1 MRSVAAR
8 LQSTSDLPFAT
19 VASDDPRVHRK
30 VVTVL
35 FCDVVGST
43 ALGESVDPEALQGLL
58 ARYFERMKAI
68 VESHGGSVEK
78 FIGDAVMAV
87 FGVPHVHEDDALR
100 ACRAAVE
107 MRAAF
112 PELGVQGR
120 IGVNTGEVVTGTEER
135 LATGDAVNVA
145 ARLQNAADPD
155 EILIGEAT
163 LELVRAAVESEPV
176 EPLELKG
183 KAEPV
188 AADRLISVHEAPER
202 SHESRFVGRDRELE
216 FIREA
221 WERAVTG
228 QCELLTVVGDPGI
241 GKSRLVAEALA
252 SLGVQVVSGR
262 CLPYGEGI
270 TYWPVVEVI
279 KQLEAAPSD
288 PVAAGS
294 IRSLL
299 GETEQGTSAEEIGW
313 AFRKLLEE
321 QAPLVVV
328 FDDIQWGEQ
337 TFLDLVEG
345 VALLSSGSPILLL
358 CMARPELLTRRGD
371 WPVALRLEPLPAAAV
386 DELITPL
393 RSELRERISH
403 AAGGNPL
410 FITEMLAMA
419 ASDTDDIDVPPT
431 LRALLAARLDQLEP
445 AERAVLE
452 RGAVEGELFHR
463 GAVQALAPEETQIT
477 PRLAL
482 LTRKDLIHPDLA
494 QLPGDDGFRFRHL
507 LIRDAAYEAL
517 PKSTRVELHRRFAEW
532 LEQLGADPVEIDEI
546 LGYHLEQ
553 AHVYAAELGLA
564 DERELASGAAA
575 HLRMAGE
582 RAAGRGDAAAAVK
595 LLGRASSLIPKED
608 PAQREVRV
616 ELASALVDRGELKAA
631 QSIFAEV
638 VDDASAAGDEVA
650 EWRARVGLV
659 AVGLWLTEW
668 DIAAGGELVRE
679 AIPVLERHG
688 DDLGLARAWHLA
700 GLAAFW
706 QGKSGES
713 DEAFARGVA
722 CAQRAHSGR
731 DEAQI
736 LIWYLISSWYGPT
749 PAREA
754 LARCRD
760 VLEQTSSRQV
770 EAIARQE
777 QAALLALSGRFDEAR
792 QSWKEGFAMLEELGL
807 PILAAGSS
815 QELFDI
821 ERLAGDLPAAEAV
834 LREACDVLEQLGE
847 KGFLSTRSACLG
859 LCLALQDRPAE
870 AEPFLELAQQAMTD
884 DASDVLNLIHR
895 ARAAVLM
902 SQSSLS
908 EAEEHARQALAA
920 IADWDMPND
929 KGATLAQLADI
940 LAASG
945 RPEEAMTAYLEALEL
960 YEQKENL
967 VAARGVTRALEALR
981 PGISP

>member
-1 MRSVAAR
+1 
-8 LQSTSDLPFAT
+8 
-19 VASDDPRVHRK
+19 
-30 VVTVL
+30 
-35 FCDVVGST
+35 
-43 ALGESVDPEALQGLL
+43 
-58 ARYFERMKAI
+58 
-68 VESHGGSVEK
+68 
-78 FIGDAVMAV
+78 VMAV
-87 FGVPHVHEDDALR
+87 FGVPAVHEDDALR

-135 LATGDAVNVA
+135 LATGDVVNVA

-163 LELVRAAVESEPV
+163 LELVRAAVECKPL
-176 EPLELKG
+176 EPLALKG

-188 AADRLISVHEAPER
+188 AAHRLISVHEAPER
-202 SHESRFVGRDRELE
+202 SHESRFVGRDRELG
-216 FIREA
+216 FIREV
-221 WERAVTG
+221 WGRAVTG
-228 QCELLTVVGDPGI
+228 QCELVTVLGDPGI
-241 GKSRLVAEALA
+241 GKSRLVAEAL
-252 SLGVQVVSGR
+252 STLGARVVRGR

-279 KQLEAAPSD
+279 RQLDTAPSD
-288 PVAAGS
+288 PVAARS

-299 GETEQGTSAEEIGW
+299 GETEQSTSAEEIGW
-313 AFRKLLEE
+313 AFRLLLEE

-328 FDDIQWGEQ
+328 FDDIQWAEQ

-358 CMARPELLTRRGD
+358 CMTRPELLTQRGD

-386 DELITPL
+386 DQLIAPL
-393 RSELRERISH
+393 PSELRERISH

-410 FITEMLAMA
+410 FLTEMLAMA
-419 ASDTDDIDVPPT
+419 GETDDIDVPPT

-445 AERAVLE
+445 PERAVLE

-482 LTRKDLIHPDLA
+482 LTRKDLIRPDRA

-517 PKSTRVELHRRFAEW
+517 PKASRVELHRRFAEW
-532 LEQLGADPVEIDEI
+532 LEQRGADLVELDEI
-546 LGYHLEQ
+546 LGYHFEQ
-553 AHVYAAELGLA
+553 AHVYASELGLV
-564 DERELASGAAA
+564 DESAELAARAAA
-575 HLRMAGE
+575 HLRAAGE
-582 RAAGRGDAAAAVK
+582 RTADRGDAAAAVK
-595 LLGRASSLIPKED
+595 LFGRASGLIPQED

-616 ELASALVDRGELKAA
+616 ELAFALVERGELKAA
-631 QSIFAEV
+631 QSIFGEV
-638 VDDASAAGDEVA
+638 VGDASAAGDEVG

-659 AVGLWLTEW
+659 AVGLWLNEW
-668 DIAAGGELVRE
+668 DIAVGRELVRE
-679 AIPVLERHG
+679 AIPVLERHA
-688 DDLGLARAWHLA
+688 DDLGLARAWLLA
-700 GLAAFW
+700 GLTDFW

-722 CAQRAHSGR
+722 CARRARNRHSEG
-731 DEAQI
+731 QI
-736 LIWYLISSWYGPT
+736 LIWYLVSSWYGPT
-749 PAREA
+749 PAHEA

-760 VLEQTSSRQV
+760 VLEQTSSKQV
-770 EAIARQE
+770 EAVALTE

-792 QSWKEGFAMLEELGL
+792 RSWGEGFAVLEELGL
-807 PILAAGSS
+807 PIFAAGMS
-815 QELFDI
+815 QERFDI

-834 LREACDVLEQLGE
+834 LREACKVLEELGE
-847 KGFLSTRSACLG
+847 KGFLSTRAACLG
-859 LCLALQDRPAE
+859 LCLALQERPAE
-870 AEPFLELAQQAMTD
+870 AEPFLELAQQTMQD
-884 DASDVLNLIHR
+884 DATDVVNLVHMT
-895 ARAAVLM
+895 RAAVLM
-902 SQSSLS
+902 SRGSLS
-908 EAEEHARQALAA
+908 EAEDHARQALAA
-920 IADWDMPND
+920 ITDWDMPNY
-929 KGATLAQLADI
+929 KGDSLVQLADI

-945 RPEEAMTAYLEALEL
+945 RPDEATAVYAEALEL

-967 VAARGVTRALEALR
+967 VAARRVAQAVEALR
-981 PGISP
+981 TTAP

>member
-1 MRSVAAR
+1 M
-8 LQSTSDLPFAT
+8 
-19 VASDDPRVHRK
+19 HRK
-30 VVTVL
+30 TVTVL

-43 ALGESVDPEALQGLL
+43 ALGESIDQEALQGLL

-87 FGVPHVHEDDALR
+87 FGVPAVHEDDALR

-120 IGVNTGEVVTGTEER
+120 IGVNTGEVVTGSEER
-135 LATGDAVNVA
+135 LATGDVVNVA

-155 EILIGEAT
+155 GILIGDPT
-163 LELVRAAVESEPV
+163 LELVRAAVEC
-176 EPLELKG
+176 EPLEPLALKG

-188 AADRLISVHEAPER
+188 AAHRLISVHAAPER
-202 SHESRFVGRDRELE
+202 SHESRFVGRDRELR

-221 WERAVTG
+221 WERALTG

-252 SLGVQVVSGR
+252 ALGMRVVRGR

-279 KQLEAAPSD
+279 KQLDAAPSD

-299 GETEQGTSAEEIGW
+299 GEAEQSTSAEEIGW

-321 QAPLVVV
+321 QAPLAVV
-328 FDDIQWGEQ
+328 FDDIQWGVQ

-345 VALLSSGSPILLL
+345 VALLSAGSPILLL
-358 CMARPELLTRRGD
+358 CMARPELLTQRGD

-386 DELITPL
+386 DELIAPL
-393 RSELRERISH
+393 PSELRERIAH

-410 FITEMLAMA
+410 FLTEMLAMA
-419 ASDTDDIDVPPT
+419 GETHDVDVPPT

-463 GAVQALAPEETQIT
+463 GAVQALSPEETQIT

-482 LTRKDLIHPDLA
+482 LTRKDLIRPDQA

-517 PKSTRVELHRRFAEW
+517 PKASRVELHRRFAEW
-532 LEQLGADPVEIDEI
+532 LEQRGAGLVELDEI
-546 LGYHLEQ
+546 LGYHFEQ

-564 DERELASGAAA
+564 DETAELAARAAA
-575 HLRMAGE
+575 HLRAAGE
-582 RAAGRGDAAAAVK
+582 RTADRSDAAAAVK
-595 LLGRASSLIPKED
+595 LFGRASGLIPQED

-616 ELASALVDRGELKAA
+616 ELAFALMDRGELKAA
-631 QSIFAEV
+631 QSIFGEV
-638 VDDASAAGDEVA
+638 VGDASAAGEEVA

-659 AVGLWLTEW
+659 AVGMWLNEW
-668 DIAAGGELVRE
+668 NIATSGELARNAV
-679 AIPVLERHG
+679 PVLERHE
-688 DDLGLARAWHLA
+688 DDLGLARAWLLV
-700 GLAAFW
+700 GLSDFW
-706 QGKSGES
+706 QGKSGAS

-722 CAQRAHSGR
+722 CARRAHNR
-731 DEAQI
+731 HDEGQI
-736 LIWYLISSWYGPT
+736 LIWYLVSSWYGPT
-749 PAREA
+749 PAHEA
-754 LARCRD
+754 LERCRR
-760 VLEQTSSRQV
+760 VLEQTSSRQL
-770 EAIARQE
+770 EAVALTE

-792 QSWKEGFAMLEELGL
+792 ESWEEGLAILEELGL
-807 PILAAGSS
+807 PIFAAGMS
-815 QELFDI
+815 QERFDI
-821 ERLAGDLPAAEAV
+821 ERLAGDLPAAEAA
-834 LREACDVLEQLGE
+834 LRKACRVLEELGE
-847 KGFLSTRSACLG
+847 KGFLSTRAACLA

-870 AEPFLELAQQAMTD
+870 AEEFVELARQTMAND
-884 DASDVLNLIHR
+884 DWNTVNLIHM
-895 ARAAVLM
+895 AQAAVHM
-902 SQSSLS
+902 SRGSLS
-908 EAEEHARQALAA
+908 EAEEHSREALAA
-920 IADWDMPND
+920 AADTDMPNF
-929 KGATLAQLADI
+929 KGDSLVQLADI

-945 RPEEAMTAYLEALEL
+945 RPDEATAAYAEALEL

-967 VAARGVTRALEALR
+967 VAAERVGRAIEALR
-981 PGISP
+981 PEAAR